1 MLIKLPSW
9 LEEAAASAWPMRS
22 LPKRGARVLIG
33 DLRLTTSADEFLTNT
48 DPEAVELVKW
58 DVTKRADLENL
69 IAVSKKE
76 FGDVPDAYI
85 PGAGV
90 FETAWSNFWDDTE
103 EDRYAEVDI
112 NVNHPIKLYRIAI
125 CAWLRKN
132 KKGVIPAIAFLA
144 GFAGTLSAPLYT
156 KHAVV
161 GFVCSMA
168 VLDEREGIKVLGIT
182 PR

>member
-1 MLIKLPSW
+1 MGFRDFPHADKITVVAGGGSGICLAYAQPAKK
-9 LEEAAASAWPMRS
+9 RS
-22 LPKRGARVLIG
+22 PH
-33 DLRLTTSADEFLTNT
+33 
-48 DPEAVELVKW
+48 PEAVKF
-58 DVTKRADLENL
+58 
-69 IAVSKKE
+69 KE
-76 FGDVPDAYI
+76 FGDVLDAYI
-85 PGAGV
+85 LGAGV

>member
-1 MLIKLPSW
+1 MLIRLPSW
-9 LEEAAASAWPMRS
+9 LEEAAASAWPTRS
-22 LPKRGARVLIG
+22 LPKRGARVLIA
-33 DLRLTTSADEFLTNT
+33 DIRLTASAEEFLTNT
-48 DPEAVELVKW
+48 DPEA
-58 DVTKRADLENL
+58 RADLENL

-76 FGDVPDAYI
+76 FGDVLDAYI
-85 PGAGV
+85 LGAGV